1 MWAGVGLCRTL
12 VKQHHLDRW
21 VGGSDWVIHD
31 LRRTVASN
39 MARLGVRIEVADK
52 VLNHVSGKLGGVAGV
67 YQKYEFAPREGGG
80 AGQTSELCFTSTSQ
94 MGSSYPSPALEAGAP
109 PLR

>member
-1 MWAGVGLCRTL
+1 MSGFAL

-21 VGGSDWVIHD
+21 LGTSDWVIHD

-52 VLNHVSGKLGGVAGV
+52 ILNHVSGKLGGIVGV
-67 YQKYEFAPREGGG
+67 YQKYEFLPERQAALDQWAAFVEGLIQKAPRQRIVRPQEQL
-80 AGQTSELCFTSTSQ
+80 AAE
-94 MGSSYPSPALEAGAP
+94 
-109 PLR
+109 